1 MPTVYV
7 NDQPVE
13 LGAGEKLNCIQAA
26 QKAGVEIPHYCW
38 HPSLSVVASCRM
50 CLVEVGDKKPDGTV
64 AMVPKVVPGCQT
76 PVKDGTVIVT
86 NSPKVKAAQAGTLEY
101 LLLNHPLDCPVCD
114 QAGECG
120 LQDFSFKYGRAY
132 SRLAEPKN
140 QKVDKP
146 HIGEQITLFTD
157 RCIMCTRCVRFTRE
171 ISGTAELQVV
181 SRGSGEEI
189 DIFPGNPC
197 NNKLAGNVVDLCPV
211 GALCSK
217 DFLYEQRVWWLK
229 GKNSVCAGCSTG
241 CSIRVDQN
249 KDVVYRLKPRSN
261 PLAQGEFMCDEGR
274 FGWKYI
280 HSEHRLKFPMQKLPG
295 GMSAVSWPQV
305 LPAVKQALVEAAQ
318 RAPEKLGVV
327 LSPFMTVEE
336 AYLLSKYVKSLSSGA
351 KLWMTPPR
359 VVGEDDQY
367 PKDLHGNATLNPK
380 FTIRAEKAPN
390 RAGVEA
396 VLKHFGGEVAPIDTA
411 LAQVANGAIE
421 AIYLVGGDPEG
432 WITPDQAKPLAKAK
446 LVVVQDLLDSP
457 ALPQA
462 TFVLPGTSWAERD
475 GTFVNHAG
483 LAQAI
488 HRGLRSPGDA
498 WPDGRIA
505 YELAGRSGMF
515 HSVTI
520 RQEIAGVIPSLAALI
535 VGDLGDEGV
544 FLKSNDEPA
553 GQSPAA
559 ANGAVPVAGGS
570 RS

>member
-1 MPTVYV
+1 
-7 NDQPVE
+7 
-13 LGAGEKLNCIQAA
+13 
-26 QKAGVEIPHYCW
+26 
-38 HPSLSVVASCRM
+38 
-50 CLVEVGDKKPDGTV
+50 
-64 AMVPKVVPGCQT
+64 
-76 PVKDGTVIVT
+76 
-86 NSPKVKAAQAGTLEY
+86 
-101 LLLNHPLDCPVCD
+101 
-114 QAGECG
+114 
-120 LQDFSFKYGRAY
+120 
-132 SRLAEPKN
+132 
-140 QKVDKP
+140 
-146 HIGEQITLFTD
+146 
-157 RCIMCTRCVRFTRE
+157 
-171 ISGTAELQVV
+171 
-181 SRGSGEEI
+181 
-189 DIFPGNPC
+189 
-197 NNKLAGNVVDLCPV
+197 
-211 GALCSK
+211 
-217 DFLYEQRVWWLK
+217 
-229 GKNSVCAGCSTG
+229 
-241 CSIRVDQN
+241 
-249 KDVVYRLKPRSN
+249 
-261 PLAQGEFMCDEGR
+261 
-274 FGWKYI
+274 
-280 HSEHRLKFPMQKLPG
+280 
-295 GMSAVSWPQV
+295 
-305 LPAVKQALVEAAQ
+305 
-318 RAPEKLGVV
+318 
-327 LSPFMTVEE
+327 
-336 AYLLSKYVKSLSSGA
+336 
-351 KLWMTPPR
+351 MTPPR

-396 VLKHFGGEVAPIDTA
+396 VLKHFGGEIAPLDTA

-432 WITPDQAKPLAKAK
+432 WITPDQTKPLAKAK

-498 WPDGRIA
+498 WPDSRIA

-515 HSVTI
+515 HAVTI

>member
-13 LGAGEKLNCIQAA
+13 LKPDERLNCIQAA

-86 NSPKVKAAQAGTLEY
+86 NSPKVQAAQRGTLEY

-140 QKVDKP
+140 QKKDKP
-146 HIGEQITLFTD
+146 YIGDQITLFTD

-189 DIFPGNPC
+189 DIFPGKPC

-280 HSEHRLKFPMQKLPG
+280 HSEHRLKFPMQKLPAG
-295 GMSAVSWPQV
+295 ITPVSWPQI
-305 LPAVKQALVEAAQ
+305 LPALRQALSEAAK
-318 RAPEKLGVV
+318 RAPEKLAVV
-327 LSPFMTVEE
+327 LTPFMTVEE
-336 AYLLSKYVKSLSSGA
+336 AYLLCKYLKSLSPA
-351 KLWMTPPR
+351 ARLLMTPAP
-359 VVGEDDQY
+359 VVGADDSY
-367 PKDLHGNATLNPK
+367 PKDLRGQAAPQPK

-390 RAGVEA
+390 RTGVEL
-396 VLKHFGGEVAPIDTA
+396 VLQHFGGTVESLDAV
-411 LAQVANGAIE
+411 LAQVSQGTLE
-421 AIYLVGGDPEG
+421 AVYLTAGSPEG
-432 WITPDQAKPLAKAK
+432 WITDEQAKSLAKAK
-446 LVVVQDLLDSP
+446 LVIVQDLLDSP
-457 ALPQA
+457 ALPWA

-498 WPDGRIA
+498 WPDGRICF
-505 YELAGRSGMF
+505 ELGGRTGIF
-515 HSVTI
+515 HAPTI
-520 RQEIAGVIPSLAALI
+520 RQEIAGEIPALAALI
-535 VGDLGDEGV
+535 VGDLGDEGI
-544 FLKSNDEPA
+544 FLKSTGETA
-553 GQSPAA
+553 SAA
-559 ANGAVPVAGGS
+559 DSETQVPVTGGS